1 MKRIGALVF
10 ENEKPLFKDGPDM
23 EASESLL
30 LSETIC
36 AAVKRMD
43 DSAVTTE
50 LIRSHCPVNG
60 TLEEKQRRLQNK
72 LCMSL
77 GEMSMSAANMNTS
90 VNFLRQASPEMDN
103 SATVQLHGDLEMLND
118 TFTNSQKCIE
128 DTLKLVV
135 DNIVEM
141 KSEISN
147 VKQSSQPAAD
157 MQCFTDDQNSAVAA
171 MKLSIQSLSSEVKQ
185 CSLRINELVKKLGE
199 VKDHLKQTSEETKAM
214 KNNAVEIMKQ
224 SVNDMEG
231 YHNSVFADESRQQI
245 QEIYDLVI
253 RPYDEGEYVP
263 DETHQESC
271 PAPLE
276 EQLVEVSEEV
286 PDHPEVEPPQVS
298 QPQGFTFADK
308 ISPNLQHVVKSNQK
322 IDVWLITDSIMRH
335 VNEDD
340 MDFKE
345 KYRVNLHRIDRST
358 TESLK
363 QAALIKQ
370 IASRKPHIIYL
381 HLGINDIQ
389 KGRSPTETLKD
400 IEKFDAKLREVSPLT
415 KLILSSP
422 LLNGNS
428 QHQKSIVAL
437 RRSFIFYLNKFEQ
450 FSDFVQARL
459 TVQQNAHFL
468 LDPNLNTSRQNPR
481 YFQENDRLHLSDRGK
496 SAMIYTMRDT
506 LYAVLKE
513 QEEH

>member
-1 MKRIGALVF
+1 MFLRTKAGSVVTHKITMRSGSLCVLSGRAEVRYKRSIPKDFGVDGEQYFMIMTQKSPDASILKELMEITTPTDKSVSGTYATEHVDSSQQHQQSVESCSSLDTSKEHGSKSEHGDPKGSPQLSGLKTPPTVKRIGALVF
-10 ENEKPLFKDGPDM
+10 DNEKPLFKDGPDM

-30 LSETIC
+30 LSETIF

-157 MQCFTDDQNSAVAA
+157 MQCFTDDHNRAVAE

-199 VKDHLKQTSEETKAM
+199 V
-214 KNNAVEIMKQ
+214 
-224 SVNDMEG
+224 
-231 YHNSVFADESRQQI
+231 
-245 QEIYDLVI
+245 
-253 RPYDEGEYVP
+253 
-263 DETHQESC
+263 
-271 PAPLE
+271 
-276 EQLVEVSEEV
+276 
-286 PDHPEVEPPQVS
+286 
-298 QPQGFTFADK
+298 
-308 ISPNLQHVVKSNQK
+308 
-322 IDVWLITDSIMRH
+322 
-335 VNEDD
+335 
-340 MDFKE
+340 
-345 KYRVNLHRIDRST
+345 
-358 TESLK
+358 
-363 QAALIKQ
+363 
-370 IASRKPHIIYL
+370 
-381 HLGINDIQ
+381 
-389 KGRSPTETLKD
+389 
-400 IEKFDAKLREVSPLT
+400 
-415 KLILSSP
+415 
-422 LLNGNS
+422 
-428 QHQKSIVAL
+428 
-437 RRSFIFYLNKFEQ
+437 
-450 FSDFVQARL
+450 
-459 TVQQNAHFL
+459 
-468 LDPNLNTSRQNPR
+468 
-481 YFQENDRLHLSDRGK
+481 
-496 SAMIYTMRDT
+496 
-506 LYAVLKE
+506 
-513 QEEH
+513 